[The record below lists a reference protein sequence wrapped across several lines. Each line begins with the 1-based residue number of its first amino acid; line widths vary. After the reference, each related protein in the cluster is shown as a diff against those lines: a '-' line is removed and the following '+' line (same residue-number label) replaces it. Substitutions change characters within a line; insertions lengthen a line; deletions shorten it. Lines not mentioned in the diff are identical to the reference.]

1 MNALTAR
8 EKEEM
13 RLYYNTVMEKRNSKD
28 TDNMPQPKYYTDAE
42 QILMQEK
49 RNLELRLQIEADKN
63 SAKLKKE
70 AKQVKTKTGSSTV
83 KPIAKSSVTEDIGYM
98 LGLLY
103 VVISFDKEVRKVRYK
118 HKETQKQSQF
128 DVYTAHLANP
138 HHNGVIWTTAGKISE
153 GHCTWVK

>member
-1 MNALTAR
+1 MNTLTAR

-13 RLYYNTVMEKRNSKD
+13 RLYYNTVMEKRNSKN
-28 TDNMPQPKYYTDAE
+28 TDNMPRPKYYTNAD

-98 LGLLY
+98 LRLLY
-103 VVISFDKEVRKVRYK
+103 VVMSFDKEVQKVKYK
-118 HKETQKQSQF
+118 HKETQKQTQF
-128 DVYTAHLANP
+128 DVYSARLANP
-138 HHNGVIWTTAGKISE
+138 YHNGVIWTTAGRESA
-153 GHCTWVK
+153 GRCTWVK